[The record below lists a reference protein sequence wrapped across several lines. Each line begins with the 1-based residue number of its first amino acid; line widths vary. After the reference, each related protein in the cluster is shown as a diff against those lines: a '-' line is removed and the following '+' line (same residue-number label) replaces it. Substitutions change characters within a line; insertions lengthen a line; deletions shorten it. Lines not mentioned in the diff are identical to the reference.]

1 MTMRPE
7 ARFWWSSH
15 DLRPIRR
22 KLSPQEDWRMVKCV
36 PNHMI
41 YPGAVIRLQWPALK
55 TFRNAWQASTK
66 RQEG

>member
-1 MTMRPE
+1 
-7 ARFWWSSH
+7 
-15 DLRPIRR
+15 
-22 KLSPQEDWRMVKCV
+22 MVKCV